1 MNTTRYLVIWV
12 WLWMTLLS
20 NVNVT
25 AQDRYASHEDRPFEL
40 KKASSI
46 VDENPLKSLEILEL
60 FLKKY
65 SRSVDPKYQSEA
77 YHVIG
82 NAYFNL
88 EQFDLAIINY
98 KRALGRVGANTKY
111 KRSIVSS
118 SVDPEIFYDLSLAYK
133 AGKNWDEALKYG
145 EQYITTNSNKSATL
159 IKGELNIAEILFQQ
173 KKLDK
178 ALEYAEHAQ
187 QLAHEQGEANWQLE
201 ADYLV
206 GSILEEKR
214 DFDNA
219 LSNLNQAM
227 VLADSLSQNDK
238 GEDIAEAIGRNYRA
252 QNALDKELNFKAQR
266 RQRSIDIEDPE
277 QQNKLDL
284 EIAELYIDLEKSE
297 DAVAFLEESVQ
308 LSEQLGDL
316 EKNVS
321 ARKSLSDVYASRGN
335 YNEALEN
342 YRKYVA
348 LVDQLYEN
356 KQKEIELTSEIQK
369 DLYKKQETISLLE
382 KDQELHENQIELLRK
397 DAELQNESIEKQQL
411 FIYGLTV
418 MVALIIFSAYL
429 LFRNVQKKKLA
440 NQLLAVKSLR
450 SQMNPHF
457 IFNALNSVNSFISK
471 NDTRQANKYLSD
483 FSRLMRTVMENSQKD
498 FVPLSEE
505 LEVLQLYLKLEH
517 FRFQDKFDYALDVN
531 PDIPVDEF
539 QIPPMLIQ
547 PYIENAIWHGLRYKE
562 EKGHLDVLID
572 LKDDKLI
579 LKICDDGIGRKRS
592 QELKTPNQRSQQST
606 GMRNTKNRIHLLN
619 KIYQSNISTIIQDI
633 SENEK
638 TGTHVTVTIPREMTE
653 ETV

>member
-1 MNTTRYLVIWV
+1 M
-12 WLWMTLLS
+12 
-20 NVNVT
+20 
-25 AQDRYASHEDRPFEL
+25 
-40 KKASSI
+40 
-46 VDENPLKSLEILEL
+46 
-60 FLKKY
+60 
-65 SRSVDPKYQSEA
+65 
-77 YHVIG
+77 
-82 NAYFNL
+82 
-88 EQFDLAIINY
+88 
-98 KRALGRVGANTKY
+98 
-111 KRSIVSS
+111 
-118 SVDPEIFYDLSLAYK
+118 
-133 AGKNWDEALKYG
+133 
-145 EQYITTNSNKSATL
+145 
-159 IKGELNIAEILFQQ
+159 
-173 KKLDK
+173 
-178 ALEYAEHAQ
+178 
-187 QLAHEQGEANWQLE
+187 
-201 ADYLV
+201 
-206 GSILEEKR
+206 
-214 DFDNA
+214 
-219 LSNLNQAM
+219 
-227 VLADSLSQNDK
+227 
-238 GEDIAEAIGRNYRA
+238 
-252 QNALDKELNFKAQR
+252 
-266 RQRSIDIEDPE
+266 
-277 QQNKLDL
+277 
-284 EIAELYIDLEKSE
+284 
-297 DAVAFLEESVQ
+297 
-308 LSEQLGDL
+308 
-316 EKNVS
+316 
-321 ARKSLSDVYASRGN
+321 
-335 YNEALEN
+335 
-342 YRKYVA
+342 
-348 LVDQLYEN
+348 DQLYEN